1 MNMNLKGSLPLLIL
15 YTLSKGPNH
24 GYQIAKSIKQQSE
37 GVLDF
42 KEGTLYPTLHTL
54 EKSHFIQGYNED
66 EAGRTRR
73 YYRLTESGSKMLRE
87 QLKEWREYAGAV
99 NRVLESV

>member
-1 MNMNLKGSLPLLIL
+1 MSMNLKGSLPLLIL
-15 YTLSKGPNH
+15 YTLSKGANH

-54 EKSHFIQGYNED
+54 EKSRFIQGYNQD

-73 YYRLTESGSKMLRE
+73 YYRLTESGSKMLNE

-99 NRVLESV
+99 NRVLETV